1 MIKVLHII
9 NGLSTGGAELA
20 LFRLVANAD
29 QSVFDMQV
37 VSLTGGGP
45 VADRIRDAGIRVHTL
60 DMHPKLP
67 DPVAVFRLIRLLR
80 KERPHLV
87 QTWLQQSDLVGG
99 IAAAIAGTGP
109 VLWNIRH
116 STMHPVFIKR
126 RTRAVT
132 RLCAWLSPYLP
143 TRIVCCSESSRQEQL
158 KLGYVSRK
166 MVVIP
171 NGVNTETYR
180 PDDRARN
187 ELRDALNLPSGALL
201 FGAAGRF
208 HPQKDY
214 PNLLRAAAAIAE
226 AHSNIYFAF
235 CGDDI
240 TMQNPQLAQWVRK
253 TGFSERFHFL
263 GRRDDMPRFMSA
275 LDVFVSA
282 ACFGEGF
289 PNVVS
294 EAMAC
299 GVPCV
304 VTDIGD
310 SARIVGETG
319 RVVKAGEPMEIAGA
333 CLEFANGGL
342 DLISR
347 LGDEARRRIQR
358 KFSLPLMVTRYQDL
372 YISTVS
378 PLPQCA
384 GSASFNSYQ
393 A

>member
-1 MIKVLHII
+1 M
-9 NGLSTGGAELA
+9 E
-20 LFRLVANAD
+20 
-29 QSVFDMQV
+29 V

-60 DMHPKLP
+60 DMHTKLP

-80 KERPHLV
+80 KEKPHLV

-99 IAAAIAGTGP
+99 IATAIAGTGP

-126 RTRAVT
+126 RTRVIT

-158 KLGYVSRK
+158 KLGYVSQK

-171 NGVNTETYR
+171 NGVDTHTYR
-180 PDDRARN
+180 PDARARD
-187 ELRDALNLPSGALL
+187 ELRDALNLPAGALL

-214 PNLLRAAAAIAE
+214 PNLLRAAAAIAK
-226 AHSNIYFAF
+226 AHGNVHFAF

-240 TMQNPQLAQWVRK
+240 TMQNPQLAEFVRK
-253 TGFSERFHFL
+253 SGCSERFHLL

-319 RVVKAGEPMEIAGA
+319 RVVKAGEPMAIAGA
-333 CLEFANGGL
+333 CLDLANGGL
-342 DLISR
+342 DLIRR
-347 LGDEARRRIQR
+347 LGDEARCRVQR
-358 KFSLPLMVTRYQDL
+358 EFSLPLMVTRYQNL
-372 YISTVS
+372 YTNTVS
-378 PLPQCA
+378 TSSRCA
-384 GSASFNSYQ
+384 GSVSFNSYP